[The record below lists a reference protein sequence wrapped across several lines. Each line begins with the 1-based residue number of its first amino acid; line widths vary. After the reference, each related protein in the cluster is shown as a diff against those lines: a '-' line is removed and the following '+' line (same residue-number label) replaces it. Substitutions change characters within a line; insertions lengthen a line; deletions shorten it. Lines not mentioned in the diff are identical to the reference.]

1 MGDSEISSAAEPGGR
16 FSTPVSTI
24 DSEYTHTGVY
34 VHHGA
39 WTDDGANEE
48 TLLNGGAG
56 VEELELLEQPRV
68 LYSRASYNT
77 GEERTRDQHTENTF
91 KNTERNHAPSRMA
104 TTTNTCHLRTD
115 KQTDQSEVVSSK
127 LGVRAKVDVRR
138 RGRGADVARDAVR
151 SKDKLNPHKTTSRK
165 PVSKQTGCTV
175 SGEKWVKTTSGA
187 PANNPYFSHVRWHKK
202 MKLHYMKF

>member
-1 MGDSEISSAAEPGGR
+1 MAEKKSLLNSRKTFLVVCFCLLFVCREAFCTSPSKRLLRRDDSPLPSYCNLPVGDSEISSAAEPGGR

-39 WTDDGANEE
+39 WTDDGANED

-91 KNTERNHAPSRMA
+91 K
-104 TTTNTCHLRTD
+104 
-115 KQTDQSEVVSSK
+115 KY
-127 LGVRAKVDVRR
+127 
-138 RGRGADVARDAVR
+138 
-151 SKDKLNPHKTTSRK
+151 RK
-165 PVSKQTGCTV
+165 KPCSQQNGNYYK
-175 SGEKWVKTTSGA
+175 
-187 PANNPYFSHVRWHKK
+187 
-202 MKLHYMKF
+202 YMSLTI

>member
-1 MGDSEISSAAEPGGR
+1 
-16 FSTPVSTI
+16 
-24 DSEYTHTGVY
+24 
-34 VHHGA
+34 
-39 WTDDGANEE
+39 
-48 TLLNGGAG
+48 
-56 VEELELLEQPRV
+56 
-68 LYSRASYNT
+68 
-77 GEERTRDQHTENTF
+77 
-91 KNTERNHAPSRMA
+91 MA
-104 TTTNTCHLRTD
+104 TTTNTCHLRSD

-187 PANNPYFSHVRWHKK
+187 PANKK